1 MCSLA
6 IGVDEERIH
15 QVDIGIVGVPRD
27 GGTTNRLGGRHG
39 PRQLCDLGIKPM
51 TVGGENLISLPIL
64 RALSEK
70 SPLNVIHLD
79 AHTDLFDEYF
89 GGCKITHGTPFRRA
103 IEEGLLNP
111 TRVIQI
117 GIRGTTCDGADVE
130 WGLGQGVRIITME
143 EVLDRWIDDV
153 MSEAHRNVDY
163 TSTYVSFDIDCIDPS
178 FAPGQ
183 ARRKLVASRRA
194 RLSSLCAVWQ
204 G

>member
-1 MCSLA
+1 MNEQLSFRPVSASEFPRFTGHPTFMCLLA

-39 PRQLCDLGIKPM
+39 PRRLCDLGIKPM
-51 TVGGENLISLPIL
+51 TVGGENLNSLPIL

-70 SPLNVIHLD
+70 SPLSVIHLD

-89 GGCKITHGTPFRRA
+89 GGCKITHGTPFCRA

-117 GIRGTTCDGADVE
+117 GNRGTTCDGADVE
-130 WGLGQGVRIITME
+130 LGAGAGCPYHHDGRG
-143 EVLDRWIDDV
+143 
-153 MSEAHRNVDY
+153 SGHVD
-163 TSTYVSFDIDCIDPS
+163 
-178 FAPGQ
+178 
-183 ARRKLVASRRA
+183 
-194 RLSSLCAVWQ
+194 
-204 G
+204 